1 MATGTRALTL
11 KLIAD
16 IDDFNKNLN
25 KGSTE
30 VEGFSGKIEKFGK
43 MAGAAFAAAAVAA
56 AGYAVK
62 IGVDGVKAAIEDEA
76 AQIRLAGAL
85 ERATGAT
92 RDQVAAVEDQITKTA
107 LATGIADDQLRP
119 ALARLAVSTGDTAK
133 AQDLLNL
140 ALDVAQATGKPVES
154 VANSLARAYDGNTTS
169 LGKLGI
175 GLSAAELKTMSFT
188 EVQGKLSD
196 LFGGAAAANAETFQ
210 GRMARL
216 RVAFDE
222 AKESI
227 GFALLP
233 IIERLISFVV
243 NQVVPNLQ
251 KFASA
256 FDPIKKAIDENKDSF
271 ETLFNFIANYVI
283 PILTTL
289 AGGALQ
295 VVGQVFGK
303 IIDIIGAAID
313 KISQFIEAVK
323 NMVNAVISAYNRLP
337 TPDIGLIGAGGG
349 IRAMAGGSAASGG
362 AFAGGGAT
370 AFGGGGGGGFAGGGA
385 GGGGS
390 RGGGGAAGTA
400 PQGATSLVNLADRLL
415 DISDKFTDL
424 TFLVET
430 GGIGRKAGQTQFDKL
445 VQEFDVLSA
454 QADRLVANQTSAAA
468 PPFLTN
474 YYVEFNGIVGDPEGV
489 KRQLVDLM
497 NDSNARGT
505 LGAGAFD
512 R

>member
-30 VEGFSGKIEKFGK
+30 VEGFGGKIEKFGK
-43 MAGAAFAAAAVAA
+43 VAAAAFAAAAAA
-56 AGYAVK
+56 AVAYAGK
-62 IGVDGVKAAIEDEA
+62 LAIDGVKAAIEDEA
-76 AQIRLAGAL
+76 AQVRLAGAL
-85 ERATGAT
+85 ERTTGAT
-92 RDQVAAVEDQITKTA
+92 RNQIAAVEQQITKTA
-107 LATGIADDQLRP
+107 LATGVADDQLRP

-140 ALDVAQATGKPVES
+140 ALDVAQATGKPVET
-154 VANSLARAYDGNTTS
+154 VANALGKAYDGNTAS

-188 EVQGKLSD
+188 DVQGKLSD

-233 IIERLISFVV
+233 IIERLVDFIV
-243 NQVVPNLQ
+243 NQVVPNFE
-251 KFASA
+251 KFAKA
-256 FDPIKKAIDENKDSF
+256 FDPIKKAIVDNKESF
-271 ETLFNFIANYVI
+271 QTLFNFIGDYVI

-289 AGGALQ
+289 AGGALR
-295 VVGQVFGK
+295 VVGEVFGK
-303 IIDIIGAAID
+303 IISIIGAAID
-313 KISQFIEAVK
+313 KISDFVAAVRD
-323 NMVNAVISAYNRLP
+323 MVNAVISAYNRLP
-337 TPDIGLIGAGGG
+337 TPDINLIGGGG
-349 IRAMAGGSAASGG
+349 GNFATGGSSGAISGGGNAGILAAVSGLATVSSSMAGLA
-362 AFAGGGAT
+362 
-370 AFGGGGGGGFAGGGA
+370 GGGGGGGK
-385 GGGGS
+385 
-390 RGGGGAAGTA
+390 
-400 PQGATSLVNLADRLL
+400 GATAANKAALA
-415 DISDKFTDL
+415 
-424 TFLVET
+424 
-430 GGIGRKAGQTQFDKL
+430 KL
-445 VQEFDVLSA
+445 E
-454 QADRLVANQTSAAA
+454 ADAAK
-468 PPFLTN
+468 L
-474 YYVEFNGIVGDPEGV
+474 GD
-489 KRQLVDLM
+489 LVDQLM
-497 NDSNARGT
+497 GVQKVDPFSYGSFRMGEARTMEQYNITVNGAIDSESTARQIVEILNDSSARGT

>member
-30 VEGFSGKIEKFGK
+30 VEGFGGKIEKFGK
-43 MAGAAFAAAAVAA
+43 VAAAAFAAAAAA
-56 AGYAVK
+56 AVAYAGK
-62 IGVDGVKAAIEDEA
+62 LAIDGVKAAIEDEA
-76 AQIRLAGAL
+76 AQVRLAGAL
-85 ERATGAT
+85 ERTTGAT
-92 RDQVAAVEDQITKTA
+92 RDQIAAVEQQITKTA
-107 LATGIADDQLRP
+107 LATGVADDQLRP

-140 ALDVAQATGKPVES
+140 ALDVAQATGKPVET
-154 VANSLARAYDGNTTS
+154 VANALGKAYDGNTAS

-188 EVQGKLSD
+188 DVQGKLSE

-233 IIERLISFVV
+233 IIERLVDFIV
-243 NQVVPNLQ
+243 NQVVPNFE
-251 KFASA
+251 KFAKA
-256 FDPIKKAIDENKDSF
+256 FDPIKKAINDNKESF
-271 ETLFNFIANYVI
+271 QTLFNFIGDYVI

-289 AGGALQ
+289 AGGALR
-295 VVGQVFGK
+295 VVGEVFGK
-303 IIDIIGAAID
+303 IISIIGAAID
-313 KISQFIEAVK
+313 KISDFVGAVRD
-323 NMVNAVISAYNRLP
+323 MVNAVISAYNRLP
-337 TPDIGLIGAGGG
+337 TPDIGLIGGGG
-349 IRAMAGGSAASGG
+349 GSFATGGSSGAISGGGNAGILAAVSGLATVSSSMAGLA
-362 AFAGGGAT
+362 
-370 AFGGGGGGGFAGGGA
+370 GGGGGGGK
-385 GGGGS
+385 
-390 RGGGGAAGTA
+390 
-400 PQGATSLVNLADRLL
+400 GATAANKKALA
-415 DISDKFTDL
+415 
-424 TFLVET
+424 
-430 GGIGRKAGQTQFDKL
+430 KL
-445 VQEFDVLSA
+445 E
-454 QADRLVANQTSAAA
+454 ADAAK
-468 PPFLTN
+468 LG
-474 YYVEFNGIVGDPEGV
+474 E
-489 KRQLVDLM
+489 LVDQLTGVQRVDPFGYGTFRM
-497 NDSNARGT
+497 GEEKSMQQYNITVNGAIDSESTARQIVEILNDSSARGT

>member
-30 VEGFSGKIEKFGK
+30 VEGFGGKIEKFGK
-43 MAGAAFAAAAVAA
+43 VAAAAFAAAAAA
-56 AGYAVK
+56 AVAYAGK
-62 IGVDGVKAAIEDEA
+62 LAIDGVKAAIEDEA
-76 AQIRLAGAL
+76 AQVRLAGAL

-92 RDQVAAVEDQITKTA
+92 RDQIAAVEQQITKTA
-107 LATGIADDQLRP
+107 LATGVADDQLRP
-119 ALARLAVSTGDTAK
+119 ALARLAISTGDTAK

-140 ALDVAQATGKPVES
+140 ALDVAQATGKPVET
-154 VANSLARAYDGNTTS
+154 VANALGKAYDGNTAS

-233 IIERLISFVV
+233 IIERLVDFIV
-243 NQVVPNLQ
+243 NQVVPNFE
-251 KFASA
+251 KFAKA
-256 FDPIKKAIDENKDSF
+256 FDPIKKAIIDNKESF
-271 ETLFNFIANYVI
+271 QTLFNFIGDYVI
-283 PILTTL
+283 PILTNL
-289 AGGALQ
+289 AGGALR
-295 VVGQVFGK
+295 VVGEVFGK
-303 IIDIIGAAID
+303 IIGIIGSAID
-313 KISQFIEAVK
+313 KIADFVESVK

-337 TPDIGLIGAGGG
+337 TPDIALIGAGGG
-349 IRAMAGGSAASGG
+349 NFATGGSSGAISGGGNAGILAAVSGLATVSSSMAGLA
-362 AFAGGGAT
+362 
-370 AFGGGGGGGFAGGGA
+370 GGGGGGGK
-385 GGGGS
+385 
-390 RGGGGAAGTA
+390 
-400 PQGATSLVNLADRLL
+400 GATAANKAAFAKLEAD
-415 DISDKFTDL
+415 
-424 TFLVET
+424 
-430 GGIGRKAGQTQFDKL
+430 AAKL
-445 VQEFDVLSA
+445 
-454 QADRLVANQTSAAA
+454 
-468 PPFLTN
+468 
-474 YYVEFNGIVGDPEGV
+474 GD
-489 KRQLVDLM
+489 LVDQLM
-497 NDSNARGT
+497 GVQQVDPFAYGSFRLGEAKSMQQYNITVNGAIDSESTARQIVEILNDSSARGT

>member
-30 VEGFSGKIEKFGK
+30 VEGFGGKIEKFGK
-43 MAGAAFAAAAVAA
+43 VAAAAFAAAAAA
-56 AGYAVK
+56 AVAYAGK
-62 IGVDGVKAAIEDEA
+62 LAIDGVKAAIEDEA
-76 AQIRLAGAL
+76 AQVRLAGAL
-85 ERATGAT
+85 ERTTGAT
-92 RDQVAAVEDQITKTA
+92 RDQIAAVEQQITKTA
-107 LATGIADDQLRP
+107 LATGVADDQLRP

-140 ALDVAQATGKPVES
+140 ALDVAQATGKPVEI
-154 VANSLARAYDGNTTS
+154 VANALGKAYDGNTAS

-188 EVQGKLSD
+188 DVQGKLSD

-233 IIERLISFVV
+233 IIERLVDFIV
-243 NQVVPNLQ
+243 NQVVPNFE
-251 KFASA
+251 KFAKA
-256 FDPIKKAIDENKDSF
+256 FDPIKKAIIDNKESF
-271 ETLFNFIANYVI
+271 QTLFNFIGDYVI

-289 AGGALQ
+289 AGGALR
-295 VVGQVFGK
+295 VVGEVFGK
-303 IIDIIGAAID
+303 IISIIGAAID
-313 KISQFIEAVK
+313 KISDFVAAVRD
-323 NMVNAVISAYNRLP
+323 MVNAVISAYNRLP
-337 TPDIGLIGAGGG
+337 TPDINLIGGGG
-349 IRAMAGGSAASGG
+349 GNFATGGSSGAISGGGNAGILAAVSGLATVSSSMAGLA
-362 AFAGGGAT
+362 
-370 AFGGGGGGGFAGGGA
+370 GGGGGGGK
-385 GGGGS
+385 
-390 RGGGGAAGTA
+390 
-400 PQGATSLVNLADRLL
+400 GATAANKAALA
-415 DISDKFTDL
+415 
-424 TFLVET
+424 
-430 GGIGRKAGQTQFDKL
+430 KL
-445 VQEFDVLSA
+445 E
-454 QADRLVANQTSAAA
+454 ADAAK
-468 PPFLTN
+468 L
-474 YYVEFNGIVGDPEGV
+474 GD
-489 KRQLVDLM
+489 LVDQLM
-497 NDSNARGT
+497 GVQKVDPFSYGSFRMGEARTMEQYNITVNGAIDSESTARQIVEILNDSSARGT